1 MQPDKID
8 WKIIDLLSNNYL
20 SNNEIARHL
29 KISEGT
35 VRRRIKI
42 LQSEGIMRIKALLDP
57 DVLENKQLAIVAVS
71 IAKAKLLNKKA
82 QQISE
87 LKNVISVS
95 IVSGQYDL
103 LVEVLV
109 DSNKGLVHFLTE
121 SLSTIEGI
129 TKTETFLILKSFGK
143 FI

>member
-8 WKIIDLLSNNYL
+8 WKIIKLLSDNYL

-57 DVLENKQLAIVAVS
+57 DVLENQQLAIVAVS
-71 IAKAKLLNKKA
+71 IAKAKLLDKKA

-109 DSNKGLVHFLTE
+109 DSNKGLVRFLTE

>member
-42 LQSEGIMRIKALLDP
+42 LQSDGIMRIKALLDP
-57 DVLENKQLAIVAVS
+57 DVLENQQLAIVAVS
-71 IAKAKLLNKKA
+71 IAKAKLLDKKA
-82 QQISE
+82 QQISG

-129 TKTETFLILKSFGK
+129 TKTERFLILKSFGK

>member
-71 IAKAKLLNKKA
+71 IAKAKLLDKKA
-82 QQISE
+82 KQISE

-109 DSNKGLVHFLTE
+109 DSNKGLVRFLTE